1 MKKEINTMT
10 KPINKLQENVFK
22 KEYLMPTETLN
33 MREVELFNTIVKSM
47 KVGFFIESDRLLIEE
62 FIKLKQV
69 SDNAYQQLKDYDDL
83 STPEGNRIVGIMA
96 KTAGAIS
103 TISQKLS
110 IAPSSRQR
118 FESKTNS
125 VEATISAL
133 DSLLD

>member
-1 MKKEINTMT
+1 MQ
-10 KPINKLQENVFK
+10 PINKLDENVFK
-22 KEYLMPTETLN
+22 KEYLMPSETLN
-33 MREVELFNTIVKSM
+33 LREVEIFNQVVKSM
-47 KVGFFIESDRLLIEE
+47 KVGFFIESDRILIEE

-83 STPEGNRIVGIMA
+83 STVEGNRIVGIMA
-96 KTAGAIS
+96 KTSGALA

-118 FESKTNS
+118 FESKTNKPNS
-125 VEATISAL
+125 ATSEL

>member
-1 MKKEINTMT
+1 MARPRNR
-10 KPINKLQENVFK
+10 LDENVFK
-22 KEYLMPTETLN
+22 KEYLMPSETLN
-33 MREVELFNTIVKSM
+33 LREVELFNQVVKSM
-47 KVGFFIESDRLLIEE
+47 KVGFFIESDRILIEE

-83 STPEGNRIVGIMA
+83 STAEGNRIVGILA
-96 KTAGAIS
+96 KTSGALA

-118 FESKTNS
+118 FESKTNPIKPS
-125 VEATISAL
+125 ISAL

>member
-1 MKKEINTMT
+1 M
-10 KPINKLQENVFK
+10 KPINKLDENVFK
-22 KEYLMPTETLN
+22 KEYLKATQGLN
-33 MREVELFNTIVKSM
+33 PRECELFNQVVQSM
-47 KVGFFIESDRLLIEE
+47 KVGFFIESDRILIEE

-69 SDNAYQQLKDYDDL
+69 SDVAYQQLKDHDDL
-83 STPEGNRIVGIMA
+83 SSVEGNRIVGILA
-96 KTAGAIS
+96 KTSGAIA

-125 VEATISAL
+125 IESTISEL

>member
-1 MKKEINTMT
+1 MT
-10 KPINKLQENVFK
+10 RPRNRLDENVFK
-22 KEYLMPTETLN
+22 KEYLAPTNTLN
-33 MREVELFNTIVKSM
+33 PREVEIFNQVVKSM
-47 KVGFFIESDRLLIEE
+47 KVGFFIESDRVLIEE

-83 STPEGNRIVGIMA
+83 SSVEGNRIVGIIA
-96 KTAGAIS
+96 KTSGALA

-118 FESKTNS
+118 FESKTNPI
-125 VEATISAL
+125 EPRISSF